1 MNKIA
6 AVIFDLDGLMVD
18 TELTSRH
25 AWEIVLKD
33 FGRTLDEKTYSPI
46 IGRRSDESA
55 KILNDSLGL
64 QTDAQQLLRRKKKR
78 FDSLIATN
86 GVPVMPGLM
95 ALEKALSDRKIPWAV
110 ATSSPKNY
118 AENML
123 LQIGLS
129 TKCAAMAA
137 GDEVP
142 RGKPDPAIYLLAAR
156 RLNVQPNKCLALED
170 SLPGCRAAEA
180 AGMMTVAVPNSYID
194 KDELVFVDFIFDS
207 LQDVADNLDHLI
219 AKRD

>member
-1 MNKIA
+1 
-6 AVIFDLDGLMVD
+6 
-18 TELTSRH
+18 
-25 AWEIVLKD
+25 
-33 FGRTLDEKTYSPI
+33 
-46 IGRRSDESA
+46 
-55 KILNDSLGL
+55 
-64 QTDAQQLLRRKKKR
+64 
-78 FDSLIATN
+78 
-86 GVPVMPGLM
+86 
-95 ALEKALSDRKIPWAV
+95 
-110 ATSSPKNY
+110 
-118 AENML
+118 
-123 LQIGLS
+123 
-129 TKCAAMAA
+129 MAA